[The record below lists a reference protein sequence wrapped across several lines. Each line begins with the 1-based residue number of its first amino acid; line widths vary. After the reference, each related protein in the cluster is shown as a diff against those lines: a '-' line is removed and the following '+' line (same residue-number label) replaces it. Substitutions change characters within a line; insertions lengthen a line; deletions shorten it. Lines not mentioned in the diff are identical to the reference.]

1 MKHIL
6 LLVSMLATASISIA
20 QDIRLIVPF
29 APGGPADRIAR
40 MVQKDLK
47 EIGNKIAIVE
57 NRPGGNG
64 EIATNYMM
72 QVSKTDTAFMIVGTA
87 VNFATKTSAFD
98 ADIEAVADI
107 GKASMV
113 IVVPA
118 KSNFAKF
125 QDLIASDKNQSFTYS
140 NGGKAS
146 LSYLAG
152 SSLQHHMNKN
162 FVGVS
167 YPNAPKMLIDLVAGR
182 LDFGIMHVN
191 DVIQYIEQKQLI
203 ALAVLSDS
211 RVPELANIPTVKE
224 FGIRDSVVYSHY
236 MIIGPTSNPRTDV
249 TTVQSILTKSLSD
262 PERAKPYRI
271 EGLHIAP
278 GSKALDQAWW
288 RRELIKTREFISRIK
303 LQTE

>member
-1 MKHIL
+1 MKRIL
-6 LLVSMLATASISIA
+6 LLVAMLATASISIA
-20 QDIRLIVPF
+20 QDIRIVVPF

-47 EIGNKIAIVE
+47 EIGNKTVIVE
-57 NRPGGNG
+57 NRPGANG

-72 QVSKTDTAFMIVGTA
+72 QLSKNDTAFMVIGTS
-87 VNFATKTSAFD
+87 VNFATRTSAFD
-98 ADIEAVADI
+98 SDIEAVADI

-118 KSNFAKF
+118 NSNITKF
-125 QDLIASDKNQSFTYS
+125 QDLMAVNKDRSLTYS
-140 NGGKAS
+140 NGGRAS

-152 SSLQHHMNKN
+152 ESLKHHMNKN

-191 DVIQYIEQKQLI
+191 DVTQYIEQKQLI
-203 ALAVLSDS
+203 PLAVLNEARVSDL
-211 RVPELANIPTVKE
+211 PTIPTVKE
-224 FGIRDSVVYSHY
+224 FGIRDSVIYSHY
-236 MIIGPTSNPRTDV
+236 MLIGPTSNSRTDV
-249 TTVQSILTKSLSD
+249 AFVQSILTKSLAD

-271 EGLHIAP
+271 EGLNISS
-278 GSKALDQAWW
+278 GSKALDQTWW
-288 RRELIKTREFISRIK
+288 RRDIAKNRELISRIK
-303 LQTE
+303 LQVE